1 MLLLILTS
9 TYFFLTCGDTTEPTR
24 DSINSDLLSNL
35 PSDYEIELKDM

>member
-1 MLLLILTS
+1 MLLSILTS
-9 TYFFLTCGDTTEPTR
+9 TYFFLTCGDTRESTR